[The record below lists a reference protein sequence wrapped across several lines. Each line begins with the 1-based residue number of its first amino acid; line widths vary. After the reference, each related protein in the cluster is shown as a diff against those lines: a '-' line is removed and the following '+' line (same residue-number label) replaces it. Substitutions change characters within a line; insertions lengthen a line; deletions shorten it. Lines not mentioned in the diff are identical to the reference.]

1 MKENTNEHNKDNRKD
16 NNAGD
21 QQNDPQAAKNAAE
34 ETPIYLTSNST
45 LQTPSEHRHDQS
57 VDATKDTTIEVSRDD
72 LHDIKLGT
80 LTGRDDMD
88 NEQE

>member
-1 MKENTNEHNKDNRKD
+1 MKENTNEHNKDNRED
-16 NNAGD
+16 NSGK
-21 QQNDPQAAKNAAE
+21 QQNDQQAAKNAGE

-45 LQTPSEHRHDQS
+45 LQTPSEHLHDQS
-57 VDATKDTTIEVSRDD
+57 VDATKDTTIEVSGDD
-72 LHDIKLGT
+72 LNDIKLGT

>member
-1 MKENTNEHNKDNRKD
+1 MKENTNEQNKGNRQD
-16 NNAGD
+16 TSGE
-21 QQNDPQAAKNAAE
+21 QQNDQQEAKNVGE

>member
-1 MKENTNEHNKDNRKD
+1 MKENTNENNQDNRQNAPGEKLAGQQ
-16 NNAGD
+16 NPQNAG
-21 QQNDPQAAKNAAE
+21 E